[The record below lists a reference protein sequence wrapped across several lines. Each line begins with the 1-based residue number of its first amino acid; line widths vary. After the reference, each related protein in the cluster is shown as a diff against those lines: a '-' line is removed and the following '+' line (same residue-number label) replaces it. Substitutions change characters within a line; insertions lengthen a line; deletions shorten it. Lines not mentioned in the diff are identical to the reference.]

1 MRILYVVPYL
11 RLPPV
16 NTSTEYHTDMIQAL
30 AERGHDV
37 DVVSYV
43 DKSSDLTRLREICCH
58 IEAIPKDLSRLGTP
72 LSMFSAVLKGIPFTV
87 RKYYSERFVAIL
99 DRMCSR
105 VYDIALLEHIQM
117 SQFGGLL
124 LKHGIPVAL
133 RFHDV
138 EAVRL
143 QLLARSNAPIYTRLF
158 AWIESYRMY
167 RYECKMAGCFPVI
180 TMTEDDRCLL
190 IRGQKTF
197 QNSHNIHVVPLAVN
211 CERYYPMPECLQ
223 EMSGKEIV
231 FIGPADYYKNAISL
245 LWFVENVFPLIK
257 NEIPEAQLRVVNI
270 RQGSPLSR
278 RLSRVEGVSLVEYK
292 DDIRP
297 EMARASV
304 LIAPMQIAS
313 GMSGR
318 VLTSLAMAK
327 PLVATTIACRG
338 IDIVHGKHAWI
349 ADSPTE
355 FARGVCIL
363 LRNSSLAHEMG
374 KQGRRLV
381 EDKYSLNRVSELL
394 EETLV
399 QILRGY

>member
-1 MRILYVVPYL
+1 M
-11 RLPPV
+11 
-16 NTSTEYHTDMIQAL
+16 
-30 AERGHDV
+30 
-37 DVVSYV
+37 
-43 DKSSDLTRLREICCH
+43 
-58 IEAIPKDLSRLGTP
+58 
-72 LSMFSAVLKGIPFTV
+72 
-87 RKYYSERFVAIL
+87 
-99 DRMCSR
+99 
-105 VYDIALLEHIQM
+105 
-117 SQFGGLL
+117 
-124 LKHGIPVAL
+124 
-133 RFHDV
+133 
-138 EAVRL
+138 
-143 QLLARSNAPIYTRLF
+143 
-158 AWIESYRMY
+158 ESYRMY
-167 RYECKMAGCFPVI
+167 RYECKMASYFPVI
-180 TMTEDDRCLL
+180 TMSEDDRRLL
-190 IRGQKTF
+190 IRGQTTF
-197 QNSHNIHVVPLAVN
+197 QNSNNIYIVPLAVN
-211 CERYYPMPECLQ
+211 CERYYPMPDRLQ
-223 EMSGKEIV
+223 EATGKEIV

-278 RLSRVEGVSLVEYK
+278 RLSRVEGISLVEYK

-338 IDIVHGKHAWI
+338 IDIIHGKHAWV

-355 FARGVCIL
+355 LAQGVCIL
-363 LRNSSLAHEMG
+363 LKNPSLAHEMG
-374 KQGRRLV
+374 KQGRKLV

-394 EETLV
+394 EEALV